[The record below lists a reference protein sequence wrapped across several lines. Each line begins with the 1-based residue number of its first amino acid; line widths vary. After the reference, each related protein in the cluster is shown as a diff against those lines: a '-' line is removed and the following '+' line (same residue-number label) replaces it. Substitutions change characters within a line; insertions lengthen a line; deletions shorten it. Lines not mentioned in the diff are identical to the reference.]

1 MKKLLFGLPLLLL
14 AAPVRAEAL
23 TWKEFWEPFQ
33 ESYHYGH
40 SHGSPH
46 WQDWHY
52 DHHHPRRPH
61 YGPYRKRCEVTITKK
76 YWVPGHYLG
85 HGNTWIPGYWEK
97 RDVIEWERCRRRV
110 RPL

>member
-40 SHGSPH
+40 AHRPNPQ

-52 DHHHPRRPH
+52 DHHHRPRR
-61 YGPYRKRCEVTITKK
+61 RRCEVVITKK

-85 HGNTWIPGYWEK
+85 RSNTWIPGYYEH
-97 RDVIEWERCRRRV
+97 RDVIEWERCRR
-110 RPL
+110 

>member
-52 DHHHPRRPH
+52 DHHHRHPH
-61 YGPYRKRCEVTITKK
+61 YGPHRKRCEVTITKK
-76 YWVPGHYLG
+76 YWGPGHYLG